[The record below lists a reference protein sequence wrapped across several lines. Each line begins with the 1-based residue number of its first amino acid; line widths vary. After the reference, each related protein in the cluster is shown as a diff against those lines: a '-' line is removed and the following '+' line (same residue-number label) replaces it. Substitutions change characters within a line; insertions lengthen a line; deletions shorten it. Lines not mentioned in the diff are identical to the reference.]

1 MTDLEIGMTDLGN
14 DTNSSKIDGDFSCQ
28 PGLHQQKRYMR
39 SRPTPKFYIKMKNH
53 IAENPYLS
61 IVLFY

>member
-39 SRPTPKFYIKMKNH
+39 SRPTPKFYIKMKNR
-53 IAENPYLS
+53 ITENPYLS

>member
-28 PGLHQQKRYMR
+28 PGLHQEKRYMR
-39 SRPTPKFYIKMKNH
+39 SRPTPKFLHKNEESH
-53 IAENPYLS
+53 YRKPLP
-61 IVLFY
+61 